1 MEEERRRVSR
11 LQRNVATEVI
21 IERYD
26 LLVGCIDAIR
36 IFPYLVSSRVLQ
48 QKYRQ
53 YLDCERTDDDKMM
66 ALLREITRS
75 PMENWFNEFIGALS
89 QFPQYHDVAD
99 MLAEGS
105 SLLAKCHKCVITLV
119 NHFLYSYSE

>member
-1 MEEERRRVSR
+1 MEEDRRRVSC
-11 LQRNVATEVI
+11 LQRTVAAEVV

-26 LLVGCIDAIR
+26 LLVGCINAIR
-36 IFPYLVSSRVLQ
+36 IFPYLVASRVLQ

-66 ALLREITRS
+66 ALLREVTRS

-89 QFPQYHDVAD
+89 QIPQYHDVAE
-99 MLAEGS
+99 MLTEGS
-105 SLLAKCHKCVITLV
+105 
-119 NHFLYSYSE
+119 